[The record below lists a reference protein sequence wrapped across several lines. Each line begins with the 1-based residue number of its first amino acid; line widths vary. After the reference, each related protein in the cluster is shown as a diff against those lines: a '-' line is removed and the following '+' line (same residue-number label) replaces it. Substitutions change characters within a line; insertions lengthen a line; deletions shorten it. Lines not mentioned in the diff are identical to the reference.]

1 MPNPSFEFQTQS
13 RTLVSSSQFQAAK
26 AELLKVIQEASRG
39 VRAVKS
45 GDSSPQAREA
55 YASAIKEYS
64 KDRGR
69 DLFYP
74 FIGSGLGSGP
84 FIELLD
90 GSVKYDMITGI
101 GINFFGHTNPEYMSE
116 VIDGLAQ
123 DIMQGNLEP
132 GHEMAALVRLILS
145 KVGPNCRLNHGWL
158 MCSGT
163 MANEVALKIIRQKKS
178 PATKI
183 IAFQD
188 AFHGR
193 STAMQELTDN
203 PAYRQGQPI
212 YGEVDYLTFYDP
224 KLGLEQNIELTLK
237 QLKGHTHRHP
247 GKYAALL
254 IEPVQGEGGFN
265 FAPREW
271 YVRLF
276 EEAKKAGIAIWAD
289 EVQTFGR
296 TGELFAF
303 QKFGL
308 HEYVDVVTIGKL
320 LQACMVLFTDEYN
333 PKPGLVA
340 GTFSGSTAALR
351 TARRTLEMLCNDG
364 HLGPDGT
371 IAKLSARFAQKLG
384 EIGKSTGKIKEV
396 RTVGGM
402 IAFQPFDGTTEQV
415 KALLMKLY
423 DLGVIA
429 FNCGH
434 GPYLV
439 RMLPPLPTM
448 TEADVDAVCRIVGEA
463 LAQVQLPQ
471 PAATKA

>member
-1 MPNPSFEFQTQS
+1 MSFEFQNQS
-13 RTLVSSSQFQAAK
+13 RSLVSSAPFQAAK
-26 AELLKVIQEASRG
+26 KELLKVIHEASG
-39 VRAVKS
+39 KIRAVKA

-55 YASAIKEYS
+55 YANTLKSYS
-64 KDRGR
+64 RDRGR

-84 FIELLD
+84 FVELLD

-101 GINFFGHTNPEYMSE
+101 GINFFGHSHPEYMAE

-132 GHEMAALVRLILS
+132 GHEMAALVNLILS
-145 KVGPNCRLNHGWL
+145 KVGANCRLNHGWL

-203 PAYRQGQPI
+203 PAYRQGQPV
-212 YGEVDYLTFYDP
+212 YGEVDYLTFYEP
-224 KLGLEQNIELTLK
+224 KLSLEQNIELTLT

-265 FAPREW
+265 FAPHEW

-308 HEYVDVVTIGKL
+308 QEYVDVVTVGKL
-320 LQACMVLFTDEYN
+320 LQVCMVLFTDEYN

-364 HLGPDGT
+364 FLGPEGK
-371 IAKLSARFAQKLG
+371 IAKLSARFNQKLN
-384 EIGKSTGKIKEV
+384 EIGQATGAIKEV
-396 RTVGGM
+396 RNVGGM
-402 IAFQPFDGTTEQV
+402 IAFQPFEGTPEQV
-415 KALLMKLY
+415 KAVLMKLF
-423 DLGVIA
+423 DHGVIA
-429 FNCGH
+429 FSCGH

-448 TEADVDAVCRIVGEA
+448 SEADVDAVCKIIGEV
-463 LAQVQLPQ
+463 LAQDQTQV
-471 PAATKA
+471 KA